1 MKTLHYINVTIVIL
15 LVLFSIIYIV
25 LYSNTKN
32 NLEHFKIDI
41 ITKGIKLYT
50 DNKHI
55 DKPEYRITNL
65 LPLIDEEGYL
75 ATFSLYN
82 KDNIEIIDDN
92 TNPKEFIRNN
102 MLKTTNLKGNIWTS
116 MPKGAINENTIIHN
130 LCWHRDELNSEGE
143 NIKRLLC
150 VGRKIKKSSTDDNI
164 YTIYIKKT
172 EDIND
177 EWIEYIPDSS
187 KHSKSKKNINNT
199 GIPISNKMISF
210 IIYDLNNT
218 LLGINDKD
226 HQIYSLDETNS
237 IWIGPIN
244 YSKNINAK
252 KLLYDWD
259 RKMLCLD
266 TNNIIW
272 KKKEIDWKISE
283 WEKETNYNINYID
296 ENIKQDISD
305 LIHDTDG
312 HLIAVV
318 PKYGILKQ
326 TSNTYSSLFDRHTIN
341 DKKTLI
347 TSDNNENNKHLIN
360 YKEPVKYYN
369 LDYLKYEDKTLM
381 TKNDI
386 LMNKTGIDTEKY
398 DYIKLTDIN
407 ASDSK
412 KKLVKKLNFLLKFK
426 RKFVNNCKK
435 RNTNSNFYVDSNN
448 NLYNNID
455 ILLEKLDSKG
465 YYN

>member
-1 MKTLHYINVTIVIL
+1 MKTLYYINTTIVAL

-25 LYSNTKN
+25 LYSNNKTIS
-32 NLEHFKIDI
+32 EHFENAT

-75 ATFSLYN
+75 ATFSLY
-82 KDNIEIIDDN
+82 KEDDTEIIDYN

-130 LCWHRDELNSEGE
+130 LCWHRDELNSDGE

-218 LLGINDKD
+218 LLGINDTD
-226 HQIYSLDETNS
+226 NQIYSLDEKKS
-237 IWIGPIN
+237 IWVGPIN
-244 YSKNINAK
+244 FSKNIKAK
-252 KLLYDWD
+252 KILYDWD

-283 WEKETNYNINYID
+283 WKKDDNYNIKYSD
-296 ENIKQDISD
+296 EYIKQDIND

-326 TSNTYSSLFDRHTIN
+326 RSNTYTSLFDKHIIN
-341 DKKTLI
+341 DKETSI
-347 TSDNNENNKHLIN
+347 TPDNNEDNTIN
-360 YKEPVKYYN
+360 YPEPAKYY
-369 LDYLKYEDKTLM
+369 T
-381 TKNDI
+381 
-386 LMNKTGIDTEKY
+386 
-398 DYIKLTDIN
+398 
-407 ASDSK
+407 
-412 KKLVKKLNFLLKFK
+412 
-426 RKFVNNCKK
+426 
-435 RNTNSNFYVDSNN
+435 
-448 NLYNNID
+448 
-455 ILLEKLDSKG
+455 
-465 YYN
+465 

>member
-1 MKTLHYINVTIVIL
+1 MKTLYYINTTIVAL

-25 LYSNTKN
+25 LYSNNKTIS
-32 NLEHFKIDI
+32 EHFENAT

-75 ATFSLYN
+75 ATFSLY
-82 KDNIEIIDDN
+82 KDDDTEIIDYN

-102 MLKTTNLKGNIWTS
+102 MLKTTNFKGNIWTS

-130 LCWHRDELNSEGE
+130 LCWHRDELNSDGK

-150 VGRKIKKSSTDDNI
+150 IGRQIKKSSTDDNI

-218 LLGINDKD
+218 LLGINDTD
-226 HQIYSLDETNS
+226 NQIYSLDEKKS
-237 IWIGPIN
+237 IWVGPIN
-244 YSKNINAK
+244 FSKNIKAK
-252 KLLYDWD
+252 KILYDWD

-266 TNNIIW
+266 INNIIW
-272 KKKEIDWKISE
+272 KKTEIDWKISE
-283 WEKETNYNINYID
+283 WKKDDNYNIKYSD
-296 ENIKQDISD
+296 EYIKQDIND

-326 TSNTYSSLFDRHTIN
+326 RSNTYSSLFDKHIIN
-341 DKKTLI
+341 DKETPI
-347 TSDNNENNKHLIN
+347 TPDNNEDNTIN
-360 YKEPVKYYN
+360 YPEPAKYYN

-407 ASDSK
+407 PSDSK
-412 KKLVKKLNFLLKFK
+412 KKLAQKLNFLLKFK

-435 RNTNSNFYVDSNN
+435 RNTNSNIDTNN
-448 NLYNNID
+448 NSKLYNNID